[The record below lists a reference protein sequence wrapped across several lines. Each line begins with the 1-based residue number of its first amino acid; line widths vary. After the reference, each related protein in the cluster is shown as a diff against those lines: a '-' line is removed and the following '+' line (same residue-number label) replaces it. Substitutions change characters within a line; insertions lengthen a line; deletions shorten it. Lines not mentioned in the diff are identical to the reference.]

1 MKTDQLFKIK
11 NTAKWKMSDPVYAP
25 RACEIVANHMLR
37 IAQVLSKAKLN
48 KEINLA
54 LLFDICA
61 VVFVCF
67 HAFPLY
73 QIFYYFPLYQHNH
86 H

>member
-1 MKTDQLFKIK
+1 
-11 NTAKWKMSDPVYAP
+11 MSDPMCGP
-25 RACEIVANHMLR
+25 SACDIVANYIFR
-37 IAQVLSKAKLN
+37 IARVLSKAKLN
-48 KEINLA
+48 KEINFA
-54 LLFDICA
+54 LIFDICT

-67 HAFPLY
+67 HSFPLN

>member
-1 MKTDQLFKIK
+1 
-11 NTAKWKMSDPVYAP
+11 MSDPVCGP
-25 RACEIVANHMLR
+25 RAFDIVANYIFR
-37 IAQVLSKAKLN
+37 IARVLSKAKLN

-54 LLFDICA
+54 LLFDICT

>member
-1 MKTDQLFKIK
+1 
-11 NTAKWKMSDPVYAP
+11 MSDPVYAP
-25 RACEIVANHMLR
+25 RACDIVANHILR
-37 IAQVLSKAKLN
+37 IEKVLSEAKLN

-54 LLFDICA
+54 LLFDICT
-61 VVFVCF
+61 VVIVCF
-67 HAFPLY
+67 NVFPLY

>member
-1 MKTDQLFKIK
+1 
-11 NTAKWKMSDPVYAP
+11 MSDPACGP
-25 RACEIVANHMLR
+25 RACDIVANYILR

-48 KEINLA
+48 KDINLA
-54 LLFDICA
+54 LLFDICT

>member
-1 MKTDQLFKIK
+1 MQCNKSAKNIALKTTTKR
-11 NTAKWKMSDPVYAP
+11 KMSDPVYGP
-25 RACEIVANHMLR
+25 RACDIVANYILR
-37 IAQVLSKAKLN
+37 IARILFKAKLN

-54 LLFDICA
+54 LLFDIYT

-73 QIFYYFPLYQHNH
+73 QIF
-86 H
+86 